1 MAELTFSR
9 AFGSSLRQL
18 REAKGV
24 SQEWLAEKSGLH
36 PTYVGLVERGRRNP
50 TLKASQAMAL
60 ALSTPL
66 SNLVDQ
72 AEKQQ
77 KAARK

>member
-1 MAELTFSR
+1 MVELTLSR